1 MGTLDQVVDD
11 KSTGLKMYVVKTDD
25 KHYTVL
31 YQGSTDFN
39 KEGGKQDWLEN
50 DAPMAG
56 AILSKTKM
64 ATPQLK
70 KAASVLQEVM
80 DKHKGASFDVYGHS
94 LGSMCA
100 QYAIT
105 NVKDTNRIRGAYM
118 YEGPNIYSTLTSRQ
132 RVNTAKL
139 AGRAHNYVDC
149 KDSVALGYSDHNG
162 TVGNIHMVK
171 SPVDG

>member
-1 MGTLDQVVDD
+1 MTRTFTEHERQKIAELEYKDYTELDAKRHADITFSMGNHQRHLGTLDQVVDD

-105 NVKDTNRIRGAYM
+105 
-118 YEGPNIYSTLTSRQ
+118 
-132 RVNTAKL
+132 
-139 AGRAHNYVDC
+139 
-149 KDSVALGYSDHNG
+149 
-162 TVGNIHMVK
+162 
-171 SPVDG
+171 